1 MIHLVM
7 GSRGQTF
14 DGLDSTVINTNVPTT
29 SENFKATGSTNQ
41 FQATAASNMTF
52 TTIGASPS
60 YRFTNNAAS
69 SAASTLEAGNL
80 TLAGAFNSSG
90 TITSAGTI
98 TGANITTSG
107 DITSKTISSNIASG
121 TGTTANFQNNSAS
134 ATLQVL
140 NNSGSVSNKVV
151 ANLFTPNVPSGN
163 NSQIWYGKNQ
173 SSNSN
178 SFALQYNYVADA
190 SNNNS
195 LSIRAFGETNNT
207 MEIYN
212 ASKTATTPDT
222 SNVYIRGDVGAAT
235 ARTSALALYNSQSS
249 SNALTLLA
257 GSSTSTYSL
266 RFPSS
271 IGTTNDYLQLA
282 NSGTGQ
288 LQWSSGTGG
297 GGGSSAYIATLN
309 RTGSQTFNFATSAT
323 VQYGT
328 AGFDTNN
335 TGLEYNT
342 SGASN
347 PYYFKNISGGTIY
360 VLVCGNVEFQ
370 TTGSPASFNV
380 LDLRF
385 ATSTNIA
392 PTSGTIICT
401 NKTGSSSQ
409 ENRMIVTGIVK
420 LQANECFYLLATN
433 TLTSGTMTIASRI
446 YAQVLGGSGVQS
458 ITVNPDS
465 QIFQATST
473 QSGLNPTIN
482 LNLISTPSG
491 SGTTL
496 IRQTSPTINT
506 PTLTSPTISGTI
518 TYTGTLTPS
527 TVTTSGLY
535 ETSLEIDY
543 SIAALTLTSANTKV
557 FIFGTTGSSF
567 TLTLPSTSTINE
579 GDIIKIINGTTNK
592 TITINNS
599 SATLIDSLR
608 PTQIAFYV
616 CLSTSTQSWRDLG
629 LFDRDKME
637 QTSNSL
643 LLKSGVDLQLTGSS
657 SSLVT
662 TIQAAPSTTAF
673 SFILPT
679 STGTTGQILT
689 SGGSGQPLTWS
700 NALPSNVP
708 LAIDVSASYI
718 GNSST
723 SSSPSLPSLIVDGLP
738 TSSTAPVLQVRSFR
752 TGTNTV
758 PLHVLSPSMPT
769 NSYTAIRIGLS
780 EATLNSVR
788 LNYNYSSS
796 GSLSNTLSIALS
808 AQPETVIFRSPN
820 SSSPQ
825 VDVTGSIQASGD
837 LTINNISCTNIITS
851 AGGTITTPY
860 ITAYDKT
867 SAFGIS
873 STAAT
878 TNNPIVKIQGTT
890 SVDDV
895 PLLSITNSSSQAS
908 TSQTTLQCLSPSLP
922 TGYDTWMRIGVALSD
937 KNSARVGFTYAG
949 NSSDSNFYSIGLY
962 NQGKSVKVYKPS
974 IAASSTTTG
983 TLVVDGG
990 VASTSI
996 ATNSIATSSINTSS
1010 ITIGGNDYTPTSG
1023 YYTSD
1028 LYFWW
1033 SYKFGT
1039 TDPSASFT
1047 YSKRDYSWQKIGKMY
1062 SFSMQVQVNISSTS
1076 AQLHIPWFAL
1086 SNHDPPVPVSGSYST
1101 SANLNNDGWSTT
1113 LDWGLGV
1120 YIPCMYH
1127 NFLTKG

>member
-1 MIHLVM
+1 MIYLVM
-7 GSRGQTF
+7 GSRGFTF
-14 DGLDSTVINTNVPTT
+14 DGLDSTAINTNVPTT

-41 FQATAASNMTF
+41 FQTVNSSSMTF
-52 TTIGASPS
+52 TTVGTSPS
-60 YRFTNNAAS
+60 YRFTNNQAS
-69 SAASTLEAGNL
+69 SSTSTLEAGNL
-80 TLAGAFNSSG
+80 TLAGTINSTG
-90 TITSAGTI
+90 TITSGSTI
-98 TGANITTSG
+98 TGSGFTTSG

-140 NNSGSVSNKVV
+140 NNSGSISNKVV

-178 SFALQYNYVADA
+178 SFALQYNYTADA

-195 LSIRAFGETNNT
+195 LSIRAFGDTNGT
-207 MEIYN
+207 LEIYPT
-212 ASKTATTPDT
+212 AKTPTSPDS
-222 SNVYIRGDVGAAT
+222 SNVYIRGDLGAGN
-235 ARTSALALYNSQSS
+235 ARVTALALHSSLSSQF
-249 SNALTLLA
+249 ALNLLA
-257 GSSTSTYSL
+257 GPSTSNYTL
-266 RFPSS
+266 RFPSN

-297 GGGSSAYIATLN
+297 GGSSAYIATLY
-309 RTGSQTFNFATSAT
+309 RTGATQTIALNSNAT
-323 VQYGT
+323 VQYATGVY
-328 AGFDTNN
+328 DVNTN
-335 TGLEYNT
+335 LEYNT
-342 SGASN
+342 AGATY
-347 PYYFKNISGGTIY
+347 PYYFKNISGTTIY
-360 VLVCGNVEFQ
+360 VQVIANSTFTQ
-370 TTGSPASFNV
+370 TASSFNTLDIRFASSTSVAPAS
-380 LDLRF
+380 
-385 ATSTNIA
+385 ATTQAQGRLISTQ
-392 PTSGTIICT
+392 TSGTTSLVATAII
-401 NKTGSSSQ
+401 
-409 ENRMIVTGIVK
+409 K
-420 LQANECFYLLATN
+420 LGANECFLVQAAN
-433 TLTSGTMTIASRI
+433 TSANTVDISNNRI

-458 ITVNPDS
+458 ITLNPQS
-465 QIFQATST
+465 SIFSSNGQ
-473 QSGLNPTIN
+473 QSGFNPTVN
-482 LNLISTPSG
+482 LGLASTPSG

-496 IRQTSPTINT
+496 VLQSSPTINT

-527 TVTTSGLY
+527 TVTTPGLY

-543 SIAALTLTSANTKV
+543 STASLTLTSANTKV

-579 GDIIKIINGTTNK
+579 GDIIKIINGTTSK

-599 SATLIDSLR
+599 SATQIDSLR
-608 PTQIAFYV
+608 PTQVAFYV

-673 SFILPT
+673 NFILPT
-679 STGTTGQILT
+679 STGTIGQFLT

-700 NALPSNVP
+700 NALPSNQP

-738 TSSTAPVLQVRSFR
+738 TSSTAPILQVRSFR

-825 VDVTGSIQASGD
+825 IDVTGSIQASGD
-837 LTINNISCTNIITS
+837 LTINNISCAQITS
-851 AGGTITTPY
+851 SA
-860 ITAYDKT
+860 T
-867 SAFGIS
+867 SNVMGDVSLISTSSVLRAQSTNNSGNATFQVYNWS
-873 STAAT
+873 STNTNMLLSEFTAANILSGST
-878 TNNPIVKIQGTT
+878 LFARYGKSNSENGRVGYNYNGDGNITNNLFFGLQTAGFSYAPTMKIFTQGTT
-890 SVDDV
+890 STNGSTGSVI
-895 PLLSITNSSSQAS
+895 ITGGLGANSLGCDALNVEGRTYQSGVL
-908 TSQTTLQCLSPSLP
+908 SQTDLTLWWAYDSVDATATVSYSGLLPPEISPTVNNRRYSFQQIGKQYSFALNFCASISQVSKQLHVVFIRLTNHTLP
-922 TGYDTWMRIGVALSD
+922 TPYTGYCEISEKTTSPGYSMNLDT
-937 KNSARVGFTYAG
+937 
-949 NSSDSNFYSIGLY
+949 
-962 NQGKSVKVYKPS
+962 P
-974 IAASSTTTG
+974 
-983 TLVVDGG
+983 
-990 VASTSI
+990 
-996 ATNSIATSSINTSS
+996 
-1010 ITIGGNDYTPTSG
+1010 
-1023 YYTSD
+1023 
-1028 LYFWW
+1028 
-1033 SYKFGT
+1033 FGC
-1039 TDPSASFT
+1039 
-1047 YSKRDYSWQKIGKMY
+1047 
-1062 SFSMQVQVNISSTS
+1062 
-1076 AQLHIPWFAL
+1076 HIPAQ
-1086 SNHDPPVPVSGSYST
+1086 
-1101 SANLNNDGWSTT
+1101 
-1113 LDWGLGV
+1113 
-1120 YIPCMYH
+1120 
-1127 NFLTKG
+1127 